1 MKTMHMTA
9 RHTSPPLLPARPGWA
24 ACARRL
30 LLWVCVCAGFVLATT
45 AQAQNPAVSPPCPR
59 LLKPAAPGVWVWEG
73 HRAEISPDN
82 RGHVATSVVL
92 VGERSIAVVDP
103 GPSLAHGRTLR
114 EAIRCQFG
122 RQAERVINTHAHAE
136 NVMGNAAFAE
146 LALPILATA
155 TTQASMQQRCPGCLQ
170 SITLAAGAAALAGTQ
185 IEVPNTLLT
194 DGQVL
199 DLGGQR
205 WQALEQRAAHTES
218 DLVLWHAASATLIAG
233 GLVYRDRVPELAQGS
248 LVGWIQALHAIENLR
263 PQTVIGFSTGSVD
276 DLIHTRRYLCTLAES
291 VWQAMEAGQSA
302 HDAVALRLPDYAHW
316 AGYTAR
322 HSFNAQRAW
331 RELEPLWMAAL
342 PRPCSVPD
350 VGR

>member
-1 MKTMHMTA
+1 MTQ
-9 RHTSPPLLPARPGWA
+9 TTLQLARPAWQVLA
-24 ACARRL
+24 LRL
-30 LLWVCVCAGFVLATT
+30 AVWVCAWAGLGLFTPAL
-45 AQAQNPAVSPPCPR
+45 AQNPSVSPPCPSV
-59 LLKPAAPGVWVWEG
+59 LKPAAPGVWVWEG
-73 HRAEISPDN
+73 HRAEISADN

-103 GPSLAHGRTLR
+103 GPSLDHGRTLR

-122 RQAERVINTHAHAE
+122 RQADRVINTHAHAE

-155 TTQASMQQRCPGCLQ
+155 TTQASMHQRCPGCLQ
-170 SITLAAGAAALAGTQ
+170 SITRAAGAAALAGTQ
-185 IEVPNTLLT
+185 IELPNTLLT

-233 GLVYRDRVPELAQGS
+233 GLVYRDRLPELAQGS
-248 LVGWIQALHAIENLR
+248 LVGWIQALHVLENLR
-263 PQTVIGFSTGSVD
+263 PQAVIGFSAGSVD
-276 DLIHTRRYLCTLAES
+276 DLIHTRRYLCTLAEA

-302 HDAVALRLPDYAHW
+302 HDAVALRLPEYAHW

-331 RELEPLWMAAL
+331 RELEPLWMAAV